1 MAIEPGQDAPDFTLY
16 TDRREPF
23 TLSEHRDRHA
33 VLLFF
38 PGAFTST
45 CTEEMCT
52 VNDAMGAY
60 DDLDAQVLGISA
72 DAPAVLA
79 EFRKQNGLRFPLLS
93 DHHGKV
99 SAAYGA
105 QFSAEEH
112 NLGYDRVAK
121 RAAFLVDRDGV
132 VRYAEVLGNPGNLP
146 DLDAIRRTLE
156 SLDGR

>member
-1 MAIEPGQDAPDFTLY
+1 MPIETGQPAPDFTLY
-16 TDRREPF
+16 SDRREPY

-52 VNDAMGAY
+52 VNDAMGEY
-60 DDLDAQVLGISA
+60 DGLDAEVLGISA

-79 EFRKQNGLRFPLLS
+79 EFRKQNGLTFPLLS
-93 DHHGKV
+93 DHFGEA

-105 QFSAEEH
+105 QFSTDEH
-112 NLGYDRVAK
+112 NLGYDRIAK
-121 RAAFLVDRDGV
+121 RAAFVIDRGGI
-132 VRYAEVLGNPGNLP
+132 VRYAEVLANPGKLP
-146 DLDAIRRTLE
+146 DFAAIRRALE
-156 SLDGR
+156 EVAA

>member
-1 MAIEPGQDAPDFTLY
+1 MPLEIGQPAPDFTLY
-16 TDRREPF
+16 TDRREPY

-52 VNDAMGAY
+52 VNDAMGEYA
-60 DDLDAQVLGISA
+60 DLDAEVIGISA

-79 EFRKQNGLRFPLLS
+79 EFRKQNGLTFPLLS
-93 DHHGKV
+93 DHFGEA

-105 QFSAEEH
+105 QFSTDEH

-121 RAAFLVDRDGV
+121 RAAFVIDRDGV
-132 VRYAEVLGNPGNLP
+132 IRYAEVLANPGNQP
-146 DLDAIRRTLE
+146 DFDAIRQALE
-156 SLDGR
+156 ELA

>member
-1 MAIEPGQDAPDFTLY
+1 MPIVLGQPAPDFTLY
-16 TDRREPF
+16 SDRREPY

-38 PGAFTST
+38 PGAFTSA

-52 VNDAMGAY
+52 VNDAMGEHDA
-60 DDLDAQVLGISA
+60 LDAEVVGISA

-93 DHHGKV
+93 DHFGEE

-105 QFSAEEH
+105 QFSTDEH
-112 NLGYDRVAK
+112 FLGYDRIAR
-121 RAAFLVDRDGV
+121 RAAFVIDREGL
-132 VRYAEVLGNPGNLP
+132 VRYAEVLGDPGKLP
-146 DLDAIRRTLE
+146 DFDAIRRALE
-156 SLDGR
+156 GLA